1 MPRTAKVE
9 IQHFMAPKH
18 THTAERFMTCSRK
31 SCLFNVE
38 TEAEIVTEKEVNTY
52 GGVATTAAVNFEAIG
67 HRNAANYGNGK

>member
-1 MPRTAKVE
+1 
-9 IQHFMAPKH
+9 
-18 THTAERFMTCSRK
+18 MTCSRK